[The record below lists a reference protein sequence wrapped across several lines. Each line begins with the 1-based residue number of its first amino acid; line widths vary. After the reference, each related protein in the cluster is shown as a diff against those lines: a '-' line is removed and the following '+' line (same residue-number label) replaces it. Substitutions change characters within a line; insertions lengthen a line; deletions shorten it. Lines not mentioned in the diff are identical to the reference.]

1 MTKTQSLQEFI
12 HQTVQSFIKE
22 VRLREDASG
31 TGLMTLYHYSTQT
44 VDSFVL
50 DPKKFGNNPHSR
62 REMNTSDVPRVFFYT
77 DPKQREKELFG
88 ARYNLYIA
96 KVSPEDIYNLSQDP
110 LKLFQKY
117 GRNNL
122 HEILEFIS
130 GWKRDKSGWVRKSG
144 NENGEMVQSY
154 KGAMYDV
161 GRFKVVIWFEPIQ
174 VTKVS
179 PEEKAAIEKE
189 DQT

>member
-1 MTKTQSLQEFI
+1 MAKNQSLQEFI
-12 HQTVQSFIKE
+12 NHTVRSYITSLKE
-22 VRLREDASG
+22 EFSDAGS
-31 TGLMTLYHYSTQT
+31 MTLFHYSTQT
-44 VDSFVL
+44 VDSFIL
-50 DPKKFGNNPHSR
+50 DPKKFGHNSHSR

-88 ARYNLYIA
+88 ARYNLFIA

-110 LKLFQKY
+110 LKLFEKY
-117 GRNNL
+117 GRQNF
-122 HEILEFIS
+122 HEILQFIS
-130 GWKRDKSGWVRKSG
+130 GWKREGSGWSRKSD
-144 NENGEMVQSY
+144 NENGEKVQSY

-179 PEEKAAIEKE
+179 PEDKAAIEKE
-189 DQT
+189 EQK